1 MSAAGSPQS
10 QAAEAAA
17 TPAVLEHLRRSR
29 LLDRVLSAGASKP
42 EAAKLLSAD
51 NWKKPARVGLSKSQS
66 VGPSASS
73 KRGSN
78 TTLLGSS
85 GLAKTLQ
92 AGSRDDAASATDTQ
106 QEAVH
111 ASVFPDWLRAR
122 EDFKEIEEEPA
133 HVVVFRRD
141 NVETALRE
149 ELEIEPRGHP
159 KYFQGPQRS
168 LNLRRNAFLYT
179 NVSTVRT
186 NADDDD
192 IAMHAAHRWTSA
204 VPRDKAAVKASTS
217 VGGTLKR
224 VASKSA
230 LKKAPSRSSGGD
242 EGEEEEMNERDRILL
257 PLEVRCNVISRG
269 WSFF

>member
-1 MSAAGSPQS
+1 MSAPGSPRS
-10 QAAEAAA
+10 QMAEAAN

-51 NWKKPARVGLSKSQS
+51 NWKKPARAGLSKSQS
-66 VGPSASS
+66 VGPTASS
-73 KRGSN
+73 KRGSSV
-78 TTLLGSS
+78 TLLGSS
-85 GLAKTLQ
+85 GLAKTLH
-92 AGSRDDAASATDTQ
+92 AGQRDDAVAASATDTQ

-192 IAMHAAHRWTSA
+192 IALHAAAHRWTSVA
-204 VPRDKAAVKASTS
+204 PRDKAAVKASTS

-224 VASKSA
+224 VASKPA
-230 LKKAPSRSSGGD
+230 LKKVASRSSGGD

-257 PLEVRCNVISRG
+257 PLEV
-269 WSFF
+269 